1 MTTEALWN
9 VSFPLIAEE
18 YYMYIYPLKEY
29 LDLFSFNKID
39 SIDLGKIKGYF
50 KIIAT
55 QAVSHGTWLIVDPC
69 QNM

>member
-1 MTTEALWN
+1 
-9 VSFPLIAEE
+9 
-18 YYMYIYPLKEY
+18 MYIYPLKEY

-55 QAVSHGTWLIVDPC
+55 QAVSHGT
-69 QNM
+69 